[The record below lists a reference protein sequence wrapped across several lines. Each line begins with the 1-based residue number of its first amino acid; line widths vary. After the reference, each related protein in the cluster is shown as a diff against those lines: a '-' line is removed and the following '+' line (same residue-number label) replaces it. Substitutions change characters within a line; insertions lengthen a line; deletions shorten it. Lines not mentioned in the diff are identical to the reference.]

1 MTNTAIKIQNVSKRY
16 KDFYAVK
23 EANISIE
30 KGKIYGLVGK
40 NGAGKTTLFK
50 MILGLSNPTQGSISI
65 NGSTTQSGLLKEREN
80 IGFYIGPTFFENLS
94 AKQNLEYYRILKNI
108 KDKNEVMRVLNIV
121 GLGNEKKK
129 FKAYSMG
136 MKQRLGIANSLLGN
150 PEIIILDEPINGLDP
165 QGILEIRQLIKS
177 LNHDFGK
184 TLIVSSH
191 ILTEL
196 DLVADTFGIID
207 HGIFLKQIEKENFKD
222 QTSIE
227 LYTSDDLKTQE
238 ILFNK
243 FKIEIHKNLIKDMK
257 QIDNKVLSE
266 LINQNLEIKQIIN
279 TKKTLENYYF
289 ELTETGEKYDST
301 N

>member
-136 MKQRLGIANSLLGN
+136 MKQRLGIANALLGN

>member
-136 MKQRLGIANSLLGN
+136 MKQRLGIANALLGN

-266 LINQNLEIKQIIN
+266 LINQNIEIKQIIN